1 VDVADAKTLAQRAA
15 SLEGIHVAGL
25 MAIPPK
31 PETPDASRPF
41 FSRLRDLRDEIAT
54 VAPSVADLSMGMSA
68 DLGVAVEEGA
78 TIVRVGEAIFGP
90 R

>member
-1 VDVADAKTLAQRAA
+1 
-15 SLEGIHVAGL
+15 